1 MSFASEFK
9 KNNRIKAQDSYEELK
24 NQIKRNKKEDPYED
38 LKREYMKK
46 VEKAQEDEYNR
57 KRLEADRAR
66 KAGGNT
72 SSARVLDRDYKKP
85 SSAVEVLNRRIADEM
100 GVKDSRSEKLVRA
113 ESLERI
119 RGRERDRQL
128 FSDQL
133 SLERE
138 ARKQALEELKARAA
152 QEDITGTSGTLKDLS
167 RSISK
172 SRGENVSESDVYQL
186 IENEIGQIDNA
197 AYEEDRQKKKSTF
210 ENIRI
215 NEKDY
220 KELSAR
226 GREKAETKS
235 TYKNMDG
242 VDMVGTGRPDI
253 LSASQNRI
261 YQNMTEEEKNMFGYY
276 LETQGQKKA
285 KEYMETIER
294 DVNKRVMDEEKARLS
309 QMAEEHPALSSV
321 ASVPAGW
328 VKGAGY
334 LETVRQNA
342 ENAIKGQD
350 VPVDVNAPAFWG
362 SQAQSAIRETVQ
374 KDMGEL
380 GKFLYQTGM
389 SMGDFLSLLPAGP
402 AALPLM
408 STGAA
413 TDTAKEVISRG
424 GSNAQATQMGLVAG
438 AAELVTE
445 KIGIDRLSKLVK
457 AGRGAKAQF
466 IKQVIA
472 EGAIP
477 EGMEEVVTELVN
489 NAADDNLMQDLSD
502 KSVKIKAYMERGL
515 TRQQAEQ
522 MVIKERIKETAL
534 AFAGGALS
542 GAVMGGGAYAAGYL
556 EANDLGGRI
565 AKNEGMEAELR
576 ATALQMEGTQAQEM
590 AKELEEKELSNY
602 ERGMLYEQVQQDMPE
617 VLKRAFESEETPDT
631 QTLARQTEAK
641 TEQPTNSPSTE
652 ENTLKT
658 ANTRSRFSASVSYE
672 GVAAEV
678 TGIDRVENGKIHVKI
693 STGDNVITQPI
704 DRISFEDADTERLYR
719 TAENYG
725 NAGARNFILEYKGE
739 SFENYKKG
747 FDAYYNAGLVEFPKG
762 NVHSEYGNLLTQSQQ
777 AAAYQAGITDMETN
791 LAIKYDAMKQNI
803 SKATQKGNL
812 IDNTKKLP
820 GIQRSILKSYA
831 KISGTNIIV
840 DKTINNGKANG
851 YYDGQGNIHIA
862 YDSDNPFSVVTN
874 HELTHHIQQYSALYD
889 EYKQFVVRYLMEQ
902 NGTTVDELIDKEI
915 GKYVSV
921 DRVISRDEALDEI
934 VANAAE
940 MFLTDKAAI
949 NELTQENPSLARKIL
964 DFIRDLIKD
973 IKTAL
978 QNYSPK
984 SKEAQMLNENL
995 EIAKEAERLWIAAL
1009 QDAKRNTEKG
1019 IKIKTQESQ
1028 KFSLNAFEKDGR
1040 RFVIIDQMQHRFE
1053 GHDRSEYPRIAKN
1066 IINEMFNGKVI
1077 GQDNKMFVNG
1087 RGRDEFVNPSKPI
1100 KEDYVYDAKM
1110 RASAELD
1117 NLLDAGTNFRNEP
1130 DGKDGHK
1137 HKNAV
1142 GGFDYFDTLF
1152 KIGQNYFE
1160 GTINIENIKRGKLFK
1175 DLTKIK
1181 DVTEAIMN
1189 SYGENPKFQ
1198 FLRTSSNSS
1207 ISQNKEKAT
1216 EKGSFSLKD
1225 SQGRD
1230 LSQEQQDYFVESKVR
1245 NEKGEL
1251 LVMYHGSPAQ
1261 FTVFDKKKA
1270 KSSGYYG
1277 RGFYFTDSDTHAGQ
1291 YGERYEVYLNIKNP
1305 VKAGT
1310 RNITKEQLKK
1320 FVSEIAENEDYGIDN
1335 YGYGA
1340 TVDSVTDSV
1349 YGKDDFAMLMD
1360 LNATCVGDMVEAI
1373 KLFNEV
1379 NGTDFDGIITST
1391 ETVVFY
1397 PEQIKNVTNESPTD
1411 NPDIRFAIKEGM
1423 TDKERYNEL
1432 KDKKINVAKYNSEKL
1447 PETESELRKY
1457 EQEKLQ
1463 TATKRI
1469 KIIAEK
1475 LGIIHDKH
1483 TTPEI
1488 VFEFSVSK
1496 ETIKESVKKQTGVN
1510 LNERHLRFAKMLTCL
1525 DDILNNAVLIK
1536 KQTDT
1541 EYRESNS
1548 GHKPKE
1554 NLKYSYTLFSA
1565 YEDENEISPVRITI
1579 FEFNDGNKPK
1589 IHVLLTFKSIKKA
1602 EVVKGRD
1609 NYHESS
1615 RSAFDYSIS
1624 NILKIVKNDEDYRD
1638 LGKYIPEEFAKEVTE
1653 EKAEG
1658 TSLFSLK
1665 DTAAVDYESLKEE
1678 NSQLREINQNL
1689 QDMIRLQ
1696 EGSEPNQD
1704 EIEKVSRFILK
1715 KYQSAYDIETLKSNL
1730 TNLWKYIANSRDV
1743 NADEVARATMG
1754 IAKEILNQSRQVDR
1768 SLTEQYKDL
1777 IKEIRTTKITLNESY
1792 YGDMDQVGGYAA
1804 FRKAHFGAIRLGKDG
1819 IGIDSYYQSLTERY
1833 PELFQPEDA
1842 ANPADQLIKIAD
1854 TLEMLRPSVINPYGM
1869 NMDQAAAD
1877 LAYEIYDSYFNIS
1890 KMGNAY
1896 ETKKIAELN
1905 KARSQYKER
1914 QKKLRQEFKEAYEER
1929 LNELR
1934 QENARLRRGESDKLL
1949 QQKAKYDESAR
1960 RRAARREESEDR
1972 TRLLKALKRI
1982 SKMNSTPENMKRAQ
1996 ELIGDIDLVAKSM
2009 TAMGQYNLEV
2019 LRDRYNEMLK
2029 TDPDFVRSDAIEE
2042 KIKRLDKERINDM
2055 GIQGVRE
2062 LLEAVLEFEHK
2073 VQTDKKLIDSEYK
2086 KTNYELAREIEKEVK
2101 ESKGY
2106 NPKSVISD
2114 ALNKYNTMIL
2124 SSIREL
2130 RKMSGYKDE
2139 SRLVMLGKELNDGQ
2153 LKATKFKQD
2162 STEYFDPFVKG
2173 NKEFMDK
2180 VSDEFNIYIGEKD
2193 GKKYYIS
2200 KAMRI
2205 SLYLHSKNEANLRHI
2220 IGGTKV
2226 ERGEVIKYSG
2236 GGITVPDVDLF
2247 KAGKVAEA
2255 YARGE
2260 NVKLTK
2266 TGLQSILS
2274 GMTAKETELANL
2286 VHNYLNGMASG
2297 AINETS
2303 LKLDG
2308 YERARVTNYFPI
2320 RTDANFTTTEF
2331 EAIMRDASI
2340 EGMGILKA
2348 RSGGVNPVMLE
2359 DVLQVVNRQMD
2370 SVSKY
2375 YGLAIPVRNFNKIF
2389 NSTATAYEGSVK
2401 KQIAEKWGTRGI
2413 RYIENLIADV
2423 QGARKSESSWIDKI
2437 RGKYAQAVLTLNPSV
2452 TMKQAA
2458 SFPTAAATIGWKPV
2472 IKALNATVK
2481 VDRALIDK
2489 YTPLLWYRNQGNMT
2503 NDVVDA
2509 AKAKTWEKKL
2519 PDVVQWNMNWIQNTD
2534 TATVKRLWLAT
2545 EYYVQDNFK
2554 NLKKDTDA
2562 YYKKVA
2568 EIYNQVIEDTQPN
2581 YTVMQRP
2588 DILRSTNQLTK
2599 ALTMF
2604 STQRLQNYNIV
2615 YDAVGEFRA
2624 KKAEFNKGT
2633 ITKERMDEASKKLA
2647 NAISSQVVSAA
2658 VISVMT
2664 FAAAVALHRKKNYE
2678 DEDGTIT
2685 WSSVMRQMA
2694 NDFASTIAGSS
2705 VGGSELYSLLYAA
2718 LSDGTWYGVEAGN
2731 VQTLNDVLDAV
2742 KGVLETSAQLATG
2755 EATWQEC
2762 TESFADLGMEMSKV
2776 FGIPLANI
2784 QKIYN
2789 SGILW
2794 FQDIKTGSFLAADDK
2809 YYALDLQMLAA
2820 QKAGDKKK
2828 MSELEGK
2835 MTDRSKS
2842 KITAGLNRAAIRE
2855 LNSKAEL
2862 NELKEVR
2869 KAGDLKGYK
2878 KMLNELVSMGYTE
2891 KQIISAANS
2900 NGKDR
2905 LPEYTYDEL
2914 YEVLRNEDETTY
2926 ESMFNTMVLSGKK
2939 EDTIKTEMNKRR
2951 NAQIKEENP
2960 KFRKAAEAKAA
2971 GNQKEYERLRNELA
2985 KEYADEGYDNSR
2997 IANII
3002 KGMME

>member
-57 KRLEADRAR
+57 QRLEADRAR

-85 SSAVEVLNRRIADEM
+85 SSAVEALNRRIADEM

-128 FSDQL
+128 FSDQS

-172 SRGENVSESDVYQL
+172 SRGENISESDVYQM

-309 QMAEEHPALSSV
+309 QMAEEHPVLSSV

-334 LETVRQNA
+334 LETVRQSA

-466 IKQVIA
+466 IKQVIT

-477 EGMEEVVTELVN
+477 EGLEEVVTELVN
-489 NAADDNLMQDLSD
+489 NAADDKLMQDLSD
-502 KSVKIKAYMERGL
+502 KSVKIKAYMEQGL

-522 MVIKERIKETAL
+522 MVLKERIKETAL

-565 AKNEGMEAELR
+565 AKNEGMEEELR

-590 AKELEEKELSNY
+590 ARELEEKELSNY

-617 VLKRAFESEETPDT
+617 VLKRAFESEETPGT
-631 QTLARQTEAK
+631 QTLARQTEVK

-725 NAGARNFILEYKGE
+725 NAGARNFILEYNGE
-739 SFENYKKG
+739 NFENYKKG
-747 FDAYYNAGLVEFPKG
+747 FDAYYNAGLVEFPKV

-777 AAAYQAGITDMETN
+777 ATAYQAGITDMETN

-803 SKATQKGNL
+803 SKATQKGSL
-812 IDNTKKLP
+812 IDNTKKLR
-820 GIQRSILKSYA
+820 GTQRSILESYA

-840 DKTINNGKANG
+840 DETINNGKANG

-889 EYKQFVVRYLMEQ
+889 EYKQFVARYLMEQ

-940 MFLTDKAAI
+940 MFLTDEVAI
-949 NELTQENPSLARKIL
+949 NELAQENPSLASKIL
-964 DFIRDLIKD
+964 GFIRDLIKD
-973 IKTAL
+973 IKAAL
-978 QNYSPK
+978 KGYNPK

-995 EIAKEAERLWIAAL
+995 EVAQEAERLWVAAL
-1009 QDAKRNTEKG
+1009 QDAKKNAERGANTNQITETRNMFKY
-1019 IKIKTQESQ
+1019 
-1028 KFSLNAFEKDGR
+1028 SLNKDAEK
-1040 RFVIIDQMQHRFE
+1040 VVH
-1053 GHDRSEYPRIAKN
+1053 
-1066 IINEMFNGKVI
+1066 KVI
-1077 GQDNKMFVNG
+1077 GDISYRDDVLLRDHSPEIMIGQKGVKDLPMVMKASHIRENVLTEEEAKNLGLKVNEHTHYHGIGDVFFLKVIDGLDDVDLAYRGTKKAKDSSRRENYFLLISKLKDASGNTVNVPVYINEHAQYNRVFVDVNKISTVF
-1087 RGRDEFVNPSKPI
+1087 GRDNFD
-1100 KEDYVYDAKM
+1100 DY
-1110 RASAELD
+1110 
-1117 NLLDAGTNFRNEP
+1117 
-1130 DGKDGHK
+1130 
-1137 HKNAV
+1137 
-1142 GGFDYFDTLF
+1142 
-1152 KIGQNYFE
+1152 
-1160 GTINIENIKRGKLFK
+1160 IKRQIKNG
-1175 DLTKIK
+1175 DLVRIK
-1181 DVTEAIMN
+1181 KRSV
-1189 SYGENPKFQ
+1189 K
-1198 FLRTSSNSS
+1198 SSERDALIAPGYRNNASTLN
-1207 ISQNKEKAT
+1207 ISQNEKNAT

-1230 LSQEQQDYFVESKVR
+1230 LSKEQQGYFKESKVR

-1291 YGERYEVYLNIKNP
+1291 YGERYEVYLNIKSP

-1360 LNATCVGDMVEAI
+1360 LNATCVGDMVETI
-1373 KLFNEV
+1373 ELFNEI
-1379 NGTDFDGIITST
+1379 NGTDYDGIITPT
-1391 ETVVFY
+1391 ETVAFY
-1397 PEQIKNVTNESPTD
+1397 PEQIKNTTNQKPSGD
-1411 NPDIRFAIKEGM
+1411 SDIR
-1423 TDKERYNEL
+1423 
-1432 KDKKINVAKYNSEKL
+1432 
-1447 PETESELRKY
+1447 
-1457 EQEKLQ
+1457 
-1463 TATKRI
+1463 
-1469 KIIAEK
+1469 
-1475 LGIIHDKH
+1475 
-1483 TTPEI
+1483 
-1488 VFEFSVSK
+1488 
-1496 ETIKESVKKQTGVN
+1496 
-1510 LNERHLRFAKMLTCL
+1510 
-1525 DDILNNAVLIK
+1525 
-1536 KQTDT
+1536 
-1541 EYRESNS
+1541 
-1548 GHKPKE
+1548 
-1554 NLKYSYTLFSA
+1554 
-1565 YEDENEISPVRITI
+1565 
-1579 FEFNDGNKPK
+1579 
-1589 IHVLLTFKSIKKA
+1589 
-1602 EVVKGRD
+1602 
-1609 NYHESS
+1609 
-1615 RSAFDYSIS
+1615 
-1624 NILKIVKNDEDYRD
+1624 
-1638 LGKYIPEEFAKEVTE
+1638 
-1653 EKAEG
+1653 
-1658 TSLFSLK
+1658 FSLK
-1665 DTAAVDYESLKEE
+1665 DTAAVDYESLREE

-1768 SLTEQYKDL
+1768 SITEQYKDL

-1792 YGDMDQVGGYAA
+1792 YRDMDQVGGYAA
-1804 FRKAHFGAIRLGKDG
+1804 FRKAHFGTIRLGKDG
-1819 IGIDSYYQSLTERY
+1819 IDIDSYYQSLTERY
-1833 PELFQPEDA
+1833 PELFRPEDA

-1960 RRAARREESEDR
+1960 RRATRREESEDR

-2130 RKMSGYKDE
+2130 RKMSGYKDG
-2139 SRLVMLGKELNDGQ
+2139 SKLVMLGKELNDGQ

-2236 GGITVPDVDLF
+2236 GGITVPDIDLF
-2247 KAGKVAEA
+2247 KTGKVAEA

-2809 YYALDLQMLAA
+2809 YYALDLQMLKA
-2820 QKAGDKKK
+2820 QKEGDKKK
-2828 MSELEGK
+2828 ISELEDK
-2835 MTDRSKS
+2835 MSDRSKS
-2842 KITAGLNRAAIRE
+2842 KITAGLNRAAVRE
-2855 LNSKAEL
+2855 LNSME
-2862 NELKEVR
+2862 ELKDLKEKR
-2869 KAGDLKGYK
+2869 KAGDLNGYK
-2878 KMLNELVSMGYTE
+2878 KALNKLVSMGYTE

-2900 NGKDR
+2900 DGKDR

-2914 YEVLRNEDETTY
+2914 YEVLRNGDQTTY

-2960 KFRKAAEAKAA
+2960 KFQKAAEAKAA
-2971 GNQKEYERLRNELA
+2971 GDQMEYERLRNELT
-2985 KEYADEGYDNSR
+2985 KEYADEGYDKSR

-3002 KGMME
+3002 KGMVE